1 MNQIPQYDFTAPV
14 PVVPG
19 AVSSD
24 ITDAPLFNGGSRAV
38 FAAPSCYNGD
48 FTSPS
53 ADNTL
58 PVTWRF
64 SDPVRLLPLSST
76 QRASHAANHPENLIT
91 TLQNR
96 LVTLWRY
103 IKPAPEHVPPKDT
116 EYEGD
121 TDESDTSFYDIGDDD
136 FESDSLESEEEV
148 GADPGPKEER
158 RKLSNMLLTLQGI
171 TEQVKLLKEENKKLQ
186 TSVESLECNNIAL
199 LRRCENNPNNHQTK
213 LYPKNL
219 STQIRKLVKVRIV
232 TVIIIIIILKIF
244 IIIMLLIILIR

>member
-1 MNQIPQYDFTAPV
+1 MINQIPQYGFTAPV

-24 ITDAPLFNGGSRAV
+24 ISDSPLFNGGSRAV
-38 FAAPSCYNGD
+38 FAAPSCYNRD

-64 SDPVRLLPLSST
+64 SDPVCLLPLSST
-76 QRASHAANHPENLIT
+76 PRAPYAANHPENLIT

-96 LVTLWRY
+96 LVTLWRC
-103 IKPAPEHVPPKDT
+103 IKPAPEHVHPPKDT

-121 TDESDTSFYDIGDDD
+121 TDESDTSFNDIGDDD
-136 FESDSLESEEEV
+136 FESDSLEHEAEV
-148 GADPGPKEER
+148 GADPGPEEER

-186 TSVESLECNNIAL
+186 SSVESLECNYIEL
-199 LRRCENNPNNHQTK
+199 LRRCEDNPNNHQTK

-219 STQIRKLVKVRIV
+219 SVQIRKLVKVRIF
-232 TVIIIIIILKIF
+232 TVINYHYYHF
-244 IIIMLLIILIR
+244 YS